1 MIAWPAVTHA
11 MGGMRLALRRV
22 AAALTVA
29 ALVGIATGCG
39 VPRGGAALLEENE
52 PPSAASRWP
61 AALITAQH
69 HVEETRHGDAD
80 RVLREFAAEHAQTA
94 EALESVYWRAVFMLD
109 PANTTSSPRE
119 AAALLERY
127 LSARSPLVHRAEA
140 TVLQR
145 LATRLAA
152 PRESQATPAQ
162 PRTPDPARE
171 AEIKALKDELEATKA
186 ELERIR
192 KRVAPPPTTAPPP
205 LPDAK

>member
-1 MIAWPAVTHA
+1 MIARPASA
-11 MGGMRLALRRV
+11 PGKMGVAIRRALV
-22 AAALTVA
+22 PLMAV
-29 ALVGIATGCG
+29 ALVGIGTGCG

-127 LSARSPLVHRAEA
+127 LSATAPLVHRAEA
-140 TVLQR
+140 TVFQR
-145 LATRLAA
+145 LATRLATA
-152 PRESQATPAQ
+152 RESQATPA
-162 PRTPDPARE
+162 PVRTPDPARE
-171 AEIKALKDELEATKA
+171 AEIKALKEELEATKA

-192 KRVAPPPTTAPPP
+192 KRVAPPPTTTPPP